1 MIFYSE
7 LGFARRWGRL
17 GNQMFEY
24 AGLKGIAA
32 YKGYDWVIP
41 TKEAIDEYIDP
52 KNGKDTGP
60 YDLLL
65 AFDLK
70 TYSTLEPHVI
80 KPNRI
85 ATPNLNLFPQW
96 GNKISEQTA
105 ESLLKQTRDGID
117 YSGNYFQSELWFKHI
132 KDEIKK
138 DFTFRPEIL
147 NKVNIKD
154 FSEYA
159 FIHVRRGDYV
169 NNNGYVDLSLNNYY
183 EMAMSQFDF
192 CQKFLV
198 ISDDIEYCKTLSYF
212 KDCEFSDW
220 GNNGIEDLATMSLCN
235 GGINANSSYS
245 WWGAYLQKDRT
256 NPIIY
261 PNINTNW
268 HGPRKDKK
276 DLDGLM
282 PKEWTQI

>member
-1 MIFYSE
+1 
-7 LGFARRWGRL
+7 
-17 GNQMFEY
+17 
-24 AGLKGIAA
+24 
-32 YKGYDWVIP
+32 
-41 TKEAIDEYIDP
+41 
-52 KNGKDTGP
+52 
-60 YDLLL
+60 
-65 AFDLK
+65 
-70 TYSTLEPHVI
+70 
-80 KPNRI
+80 
-85 ATPNLNLFPQW
+85 
-96 GNKISEQTA
+96 
-105 ESLLKQTRDGID
+105 
-117 YSGNYFQSELWFKHI
+117 
-132 KDEIKK
+132 
-138 DFTFRPEIL
+138 
-147 NKVNIKD
+147 
-154 FSEYA
+154 
-159 FIHVRRGDYV
+159 
-169 NNNGYVDLSLNNYY
+169 
-183 EMAMSQFDF
+183 MAMSQFDF

-256 NPIIY
+256 KPIIY